1 MAGVG
6 GNKACGIKW
15 CLARGQGQGHALWR
29 ARKRVGHRGF
39 TRNGPQTNPN
49 KGPTRARCAA
59 GQWPGLVCGT
69 AAPAVVIREYQALGE
84 VDNLNVNICLLI

>member
-1 MAGVG
+1 ML
-6 GNKACGIKW
+6 CGEPGKGW
-15 CLARGQGQGHALWR
+15 DTEASPEM
-29 ARKRVGHRGF
+29 
-39 TRNGPQTNPN
+39 GPQTNPN